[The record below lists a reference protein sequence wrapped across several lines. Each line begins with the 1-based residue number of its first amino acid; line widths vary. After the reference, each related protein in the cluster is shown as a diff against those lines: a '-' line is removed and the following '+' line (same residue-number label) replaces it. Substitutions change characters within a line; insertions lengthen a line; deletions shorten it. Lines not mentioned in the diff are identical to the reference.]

1 MQLSSI
7 LSVDRIKCAVPCQSK
22 KKIFETIRRVAEDV
36 DNEIFQASILESL
49 VHREKMG
56 STGIGG
62 GIAIPHGRIVGL
74 TKGTAVVLITDCAI
88 DFDAI
93 DQQPVD
99 IFFALLVPHEEIE
112 GHLQTLS
119 SVATKL
125 NNIDVV
131 QQIRAA
137 QTPEEVIFALTLD
150 SK

>member
-1 MQLSSI
+1 
-7 LSVDRIKCAVPCQSK
+7 
-22 KKIFETIRRVAEDV
+22 
-36 DNEIFQASILESL
+36 FQASILESL

-74 TKGTAVVLITDCAI
+74 TKVTAVVLITDCAI